1 MVEMNRSGGNRN
13 RKKEPVVCSRET
25 MVAAICLIGELLEP
39 ALNTKGRMHA
49 WLGAGPLQHLQ
60 QGGAG
65 SCTCGN
71 QGRQQERHRGAGRS
85 SAGRAAGD
93 REQRCWRREQRRQQ
107 RRQQRRSRAGDR
119 CRAAQEEKGRGL
131 GPPAA

>member
-1 MVEMNRSGGNRN
+1 MNRSGGNRN

-25 MVAAICLIGELLEP
+25 MVAAIYLIIGELLEP

-49 WLGAGPLQHLQ
+49 WLGAGPLQHLR

-65 SCTCGN
+65 SCTCGS
-71 QGRQQERHRGAGRS
+71 QGRQQERHREAGRS

-107 RRQQRRSRAGDR
+107 RRQQRRGRAGDR

-131 GPPAA
+131 GPAAA

>member
-1 MVEMNRSGGNRN
+1 MVEMNRSGGNPN

-49 WLGAGPLQHLQ
+49 WLGAGPLQHLR

-65 SCTCGN
+65 SCTCGS
-71 QGRQQERHRGAGRS
+71 QGRQQERHREAGRS

-93 REQRCWRREQRRQQ
+93 REQRCWRMEQRRQQ
-107 RRQQRRSRAGDR
+107 RRQQRRGRAGDR

-131 GPPAA
+131 VSAAA

>member
-1 MVEMNRSGGNRN
+1 
-13 RKKEPVVCSRET
+13 

-39 ALNTKGRMHA
+39 ALNTKGRMQA
-49 WLGAGPLQHLQ
+49 WLGAGPLQHLR

-65 SCTCGN
+65 SCTCGS
-71 QGRQQERHRGAGRS
+71 QGRQQERHREAGPLS
-85 SAGRAAGD
+85 LAHASQGGRK
-93 REQRCWRREQRRQQ
+93 EQRRQQ
-107 RRQQRRSRAGDR
+107 RRGRAGDR